1 MPAGGQTTIIVRQ
14 VAAAVLKHGL
24 RCTSTETTPIIEPK
38 GVEMKWIVL
47 AVVVVV
53 LLGIAGAFLVAL
65 EVQSQ
70 AYDPY
75 DPYSSTYYPGGSY
88 PNATGT
94 GPEWDKYR
102 DAQTK
107 GVTGY
112 ADMQALMA
120 STEDEVAMFASH
132 TLADS
137 GSEEA
142 FGLLYEKFPGVSQYV
157 KDTFRTGSFTDAVYK
172 HAAKTVLEGPATQ
185 RDGALLFL
193 KLPYSG
199 LSLNATLRDEVFVTL
214 VQAVPAAEGQ
224 FASDLAFA
232 IGLYQPTSAQP
243 LVDLLAHKDPEV
255 RKTAVTALG
264 KLERKDALADV
275 QLLKSDSN
283 TDVRTA
289 AATAESTIQSAVPYT
304 PPTYASYG
312 APEQETEAQKAAR
325 KSARERLGMP

>member
-1 MPAGGQTTIIVRQ
+1 M
-14 VAAAVLKHGL
+14 
-24 RCTSTETTPIIEPK
+24 EPK

-53 LLGIAGAFLVAL
+53 LLGIAGAFYVAL
-65 EVQSQ
+65 QVQSR

-75 DPYSSTYYPGGSY
+75 DSYGSSYYSGSSY
-88 PNATGT
+88 PSVTGT

-102 DAQTK
+102 EAKAK
-107 GVTGY
+107 GVTGF

-142 FGLLYEKFPGVSQYV
+142 FGLLYEKLPIVSPHV
-157 KDTFRTGSFTDAVYK
+157 KNSFRTGYFTDPVYN
-172 HAAKTVLEGPATQ
+172 HAATTVLDGPDAQ

-193 KLPYSG
+193 KLPYSAMS
-199 LSLNATLRDEVFVTL
+199 LSPTLRDEVFETL
-214 VQAVPAAEGQ
+214 VQAVPGAEGQ

-232 IGLYQPTSAQP
+232 IGLYRPTSAQP
-243 LVDLLAHKDPEV
+243 LVDLLAHKDAQV

-275 QLLKSDSN
+275 QRLKSDPAAS
-283 TDVRTA
+283 VRTA
-289 AATAESTIQSAVPYT
+289 ATTAESTIQSAVAYT
-304 PPTYASYG
+304 APTYSSYG
-312 APEQETEAQKAAR
+312 GPEQESEAQKAAR

>member
-1 MPAGGQTTIIVRQ
+1 M
-14 VAAAVLKHGL
+14 
-24 RCTSTETTPIIEPK
+24 EPK
-38 GVEMKWIVL
+38 RVEMKWIVL

-65 EVQSQ
+65 EVQNR
-70 AYDPY
+70 AY
-75 DPYSSTYYPGGSY
+75 DPYSSTYYSGGSY
-88 PNATGT
+88 PSAIGT

-102 DAQTK
+102 EAQAK

-112 ADMQALMA
+112 AEMQALMA

-142 FGLLYEKFPGVSQYV
+142 YGLLYEKLPGVSTYV
-157 KDTFRTGSFTDAVYK
+157 KDTFRTGSFTDSVYR
-172 HAAKTVLEGPATQ
+172 HAAKTVLEGPDTQ

-199 LSLNATLRDEVFVTL
+199 LSLDQALRDEVFGTL
-214 VQAVPAAEGQ
+214 VEALPTAEGQ

-243 LVDLLAHKDPEV
+243 LVDLLSHTDPVV

-264 KLERKDALADV
+264 KLERKDAVAEV
-275 QLLKSDSN
+275 QGLKSDPSA
-283 TDVRTA
+283 DVRTA
-289 AATAESTIQSAVPYT
+289 AATAESTIQSAIAYT

-312 APEQETEAQKAAR
+312 APEEETEAQKAAR
-325 KSARERLGMP
+325 KTARERLGMP